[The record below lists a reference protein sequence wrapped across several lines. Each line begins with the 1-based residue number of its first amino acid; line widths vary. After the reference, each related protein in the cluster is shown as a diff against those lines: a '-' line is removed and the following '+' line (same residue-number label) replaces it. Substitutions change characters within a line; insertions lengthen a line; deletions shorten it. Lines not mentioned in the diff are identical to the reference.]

1 MYVCSVPFFYTMSLD
16 VCIRSVRLSRVAS
29 LTLRT
34 TERLSRD
41 TSLSLRTAARL
52 FRDSSLR

>member
-1 MYVCSVPFFYTMSLD
+1 MISIASILLYVCMYVVFPFFYTMSLD

-34 TERLSRD
+34 TELI
-41 TSLSLRTAARL
+41 
-52 FRDSSLR
+52 